1 MQEWSL
7 SYCDNVYYWPLHMA
21 TFHLECALSSS
32 EGAQSRMFDVRFARR
47 AMPKLIPFAN
57 PREGNSEY
65 ADNKFKMSG
74 MVVWVV
80 TPSSLVD
87 CYQRFAETHCPL
99 LQSSRVTTL
108 VSANETAR
116 RHNPDDCNWIEMPFA
131 LNRRNDT
138 SRPLAKAASAVPT
151 PGSSWT
157 HRPRATLCYALLQ
170 TMLT

>member
-1 MQEWSL
+1 
-7 SYCDNVYYWPLHMA
+7 MA
-21 TFHLECALSSS
+21 TCHLKCALSSS
-32 EGAQSRMFDVRFARR
+32 DGVQSRMFDVRFARR

-65 ADNKFKMSG
+65 ADNKCKMSG

-108 VSANETAR
+108 VSATTQTTATELKCHLLWTEETTPVGRWLRLLRQSQHLTAAEHTDPAR
-116 RHNPDDCNWIEMPFA
+116 RSVTQFFRQCLHNPTDAYVTSFKAPDC
-131 LNRRNDT
+131 
-138 SRPLAKAASAVPT
+138 
-151 PGSSWT
+151 
-157 HRPRATLCYALLQ
+157 
-170 TMLT
+170 